1 MLLHGLLFMC
11 QAFLQL
17 PFSFL
22 ILFSFALLLTHLH
35 LFCKQQVLLT
45 FLSQLCMQQTSR
57 SPRQHL
63 TLSQLCG
70 CAGLRRVYLA
80 VPIAG
85 IFVLFCFGT
94 RRSITK

>member
-1 MLLHGLLFMC
+1 MFLHGLLFMY
-11 QAFLQL
+11 QLFLQL

-57 SPRQHL
+57 SPRRHL

-70 CAGLRRVYLA
+70 QARPSRVYVA

-85 IFVLFCFGT
+85 ICFVLEQEG
-94 RRSITK
+94 I